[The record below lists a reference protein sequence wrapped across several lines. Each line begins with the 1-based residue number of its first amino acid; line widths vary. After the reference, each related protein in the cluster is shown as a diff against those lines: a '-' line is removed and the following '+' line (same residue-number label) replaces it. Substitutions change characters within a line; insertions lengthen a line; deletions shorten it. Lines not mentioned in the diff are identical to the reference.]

1 MLTSHGEPDLPL
13 LIYTGA
19 EAAIYL
25 ERWFGELAIRKHRIP
40 KPYRIA
46 ELDQS
51 IRQYRT
57 SHEAIMLR
65 EVRKLSVPAPTI
77 LHVDPDSSTLIM
89 DYVKGITLKE
99 ELGNISQSERRSRFS
114 MLGARL
120 ASMHKGGIVHGDMT
134 LSNVISRDGRL
145 WMIDFGLG
153 NLSTEVED
161 MGVDLLLLNRS
172 LRSTHFKLHADLF
185 RVFLK
190 SYVSTI
196 GPKRGLEIVE
206 KMKEVESRGR
216 YFERG

>member
-25 ERWFGELAIRKHRIP
+25 ERWFGELAIRKHRIA

>member
-1 MLTSHGEPDLPL
+1 MLTSHGEADLPM

-19 EAAIYL
+19 EAVIYL

-40 KPYRIA
+40 KPYRLS

-57 SHEAIMLR
+57 SHEAMLLR
-65 EVRKLSVPAPTI
+65 EVRKLSVAAPTI
-77 LHVDPDSSTLIM
+77 LHVDPGSSTLIM
-89 DYVKGITLKE
+89 DYVKGVTLKE
-99 ELGNISQSERRSRFS
+99 ELENISQSERRSRFS
-114 MLGARL
+114 LLGDRL
-120 ASMHKGGIVHGDMT
+120 ASMHNGGIVHGDMT
-134 LSNVISRDGRL
+134 LSNVISQDGRL

-153 NLSTEVED
+153 NISTEVED

-172 LRSTHFKLHADLF
+172 LRSTHFKFHADLF

-196 GPKRGLEIVE
+196 GSKRGLEIVE